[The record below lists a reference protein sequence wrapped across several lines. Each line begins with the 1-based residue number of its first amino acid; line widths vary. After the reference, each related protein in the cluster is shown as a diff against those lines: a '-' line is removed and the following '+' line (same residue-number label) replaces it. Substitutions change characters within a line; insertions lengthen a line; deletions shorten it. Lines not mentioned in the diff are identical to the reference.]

1 MQKCKHVL
9 LSPCVGICFLFVVL
23 KTSLALARQES
34 NYTILMYTILM
45 YEMGEVMIAMKE
57 RTYDQPSMSQIVIR
71 TALLNPM
78 SQVSN
83 LQSLGSQRVP

>member
-1 MQKCKHVL
+1 MDAEMQTRASVPMCRY
-9 LSPCVGICFLFVVL
+9 LF
-23 KTSLALARQES
+23 SLRCPENQFERRES
-34 NYTILMYTILM
+34 NYTILM

-57 RTYDQPSMSQIVIR
+57 RSYDQPSMSQIVIR

-83 LQSLGSQRVP
+83 LQSLGS